1 MERLPRPALTT
12 DDPFVLQR
20 AIGALCGSAVGDALG
35 APFEFGPAGAFSARF
50 PEPVLGGIGEM
61 TGGGRFGWAPGEVTD
76 DTQMALALAESIL
89 ASGGLDPDD
98 LWSRF
103 ATWGAGA
110 ADIGIL
116 TRRVLAH
123 DDWRGAAAVAHE
135 DNGGRSAAN
144 GALMRVTPVALAW
157 ALHDEPMLVAA
168 ARAQAA
174 LTHHDPAAGWGA
186 ATGAAMIRA
195 GIRGED
201 CFDAMTRVLAMIDD
215 EQRERFVSML
225 DATWTPN
232 RPGDPSNGT
241 VWGCLAQAVWAVRH
255 HDTFA
260 DAVIAAIELGGD
272 TDTVA
277 TVAGAIAGARHG
289 VQQIP
294 SRWLTMVNGVVT
306 TPGGVESYD
315 NARLQDLA
323 RQLLGRAPVPM
334 TTMERPAGPVAVA
347 DRVHAANLPGAATA
361 PTDWAVV
368 SMCRTH
374 GLLDRHP
381 VRREV
386 FLIDQAEPANL
397 DAVVAVR
404 DAVDAIDA
412 FLAEGHDVVVHC
424 HGGRSRTGVVLK
436 AWAMRTNGWTEREA
450 HDWLQSRWPLYEDYQ
465 TSFVEL
471 LRQEW

>member
-1 MERLPRPALTT
+1 MERLPRPTLTT

-35 APFEFGPAGAFSARF
+35 APFEFGPAGAWSARF

-61 TGGGRFGWAPGEVTD
+61 TGGGSFGWAPGEFTD
-76 DTQMALALAESIL
+76 DTQMALALAESII
-89 ASGGLDPDD
+89 ASDGLDPDD
-98 LWSRF
+98 LWTRF
-103 ATWGAGA
+103 VAWSSTAT
-110 ADIGIL
+110 DIGIL
-116 TRRVLAH
+116 TRHALRNAAPV
-123 DDWRGAAAVAHE
+123 GAAERAHHST
-135 DNGGRSAAN
+135 GGRSAAN

-157 ALHDEPMLVAA
+157 ALDGEIDMVTA
-168 ARAQAA
+168 ARRQAA

-186 ATGAAMIRA
+186 AIAAAMVRA
-195 GIRGED
+195 GILGED
-201 CFDAMTRVLAMIDD
+201 PFDALDRVLAMVDD
-215 EQRERFVSML
+215 PHRSRFVEML
-225 DATWTPN
+225 DVEWTPN
-232 RPGDPSNGT
+232 RPGDPSNGS

-260 DAVIAAIELGGD
+260 DAVIAAIDLGGD

-277 TVAGAIAGARHG
+277 TVTGAIAGARAS
-289 VQQIP
+289 VQGIP
-294 SRWLTMVNGVVT
+294 SRWLTPLNGRLT
-306 TPGGVESYD
+306 TPTGDESYD

-323 RQLLGRAPVPM
+323 RRLLGRKAVPM
-334 TTMERPAGPVAVA
+334 TSMEPSAGPHAVA
-347 DRVHAANLPGAATA
+347 EHLHAANLPGAATA

-381 VRREV
+381 MRREV
-386 FLIDQAEPANL
+386 YLIDQAEPANI
-397 DAVVAVR
+397 DAATALR
-404 DAVDAIDA
+404 DAVDSVDA
-412 FLAEGHDVVVHC
+412 FLAEGREVVVHC
-424 HGGRSRTGVVLK
+424 HGGRSRTGLVLK

>member
-20 AIGALCGSAVGDALG
+20 AIGALSGSAVGDALG
-35 APFEFGPAGAFSARF
+35 APFEFGPAGAWSARF

-61 TGGGRFGWAPGEVTD
+61 TGGGAFGWAPGEFTD
-76 DTQMALALAESIL
+76 DTQMALALAGSIL
-89 ASGGLDPDD
+89 ASNGLDPDD
-98 LWSRF
+98 LWARF
-103 ATWGAGA
+103 VAWSNDA
-110 ADIGIL
+110 ADIGVL
-116 TRRVLAH
+116 TSLALTH
-123 DDWRGAAAVAHE
+123 ENWGGAAEQAHHSN
-135 DNGGRSAAN
+135 NGLSAAN

-186 ATGAAMIRA
+186 AIGAAMIRA

-215 EQRERFVSML
+215 EQRGRFSSML
-225 DATWTPN
+225 DASWTPG
-232 RPGDPSNGT
+232 RSGDPSNGT
-241 VWGCLAQAVWAVRH
+241 VWGCLAQAVWAVRR

-260 DAVIAAIELGGD
+260 EVVTAAIDLGGD

-289 VQQIP
+289 VQHIP
-294 SRWLTMVNGVVT
+294 SRWLTMVNGTVT
-306 TPGGVESYD
+306 TPTGTERYD

-323 RQLLGRAPVPM
+323 RQLLGRQPVPM

-347 DRVHAANLPGAATA
+347 ERVHAANLPGAATA

-374 GLLDRHP
+374 GLLEHHP
-381 VRREV
+381 LRREV
-386 FLIDQAEPANL
+386 YLIDQAEPANL
-397 DAVVAVR
+397 DAAAAVR
-404 DAVDAIDA
+404 DAVDTIDA
-412 FLAEGHDVVVHC
+412 LLAEGHDVVVHC
-424 HGGRSRTGVVLK
+424 HGGRSRTGLVLK